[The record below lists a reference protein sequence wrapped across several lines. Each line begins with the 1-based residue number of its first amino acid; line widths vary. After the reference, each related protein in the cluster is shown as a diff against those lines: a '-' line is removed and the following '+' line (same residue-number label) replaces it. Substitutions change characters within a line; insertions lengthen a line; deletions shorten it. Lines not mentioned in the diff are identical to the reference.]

1 MIAFAFEWYVYLL
14 SYLMVG
20 VLSVLMILV
29 FMIYHRIIAKIRPV
43 PKFKFCSYLKLTIPP
58 AIYGI
63 ILAIVPV
70 LVVLSLISIFISGHL
85 MNISTPMFSCDE

>member
-1 MIAFAFEWYVYLL
+1 
-14 SYLMVG
+14 
-20 VLSVLMILV
+20 
-29 FMIYHRIIAKIRPV
+29 MIYHRIIARIRPV

-70 LVVLSLISIFISGHL
+70 LCILMLISIMISGHI
-85 MNISTPMFSCDE
+85 MNIPTPLF